1 MRRSRLALALL
12 VPLLLV
18 ACGEPTLK
26 SDDFDGSAK
35 KLRESVS
42 QEERPALGAAIA
54 LVRQASAGEV
64 AGTEPFSV
72 DGMTAADVL
81 SEARRIELRQEKAWI
96 EEEIAARREL
106 FSEAERLAGLGS
118 GPLEVAPNGVLTMR
132 VRNNLDEPLTTGWVR
147 TSVELPDGRVFS
159 SEDYVGFGRALQPGE
174 ERDIKVEVTGD
185 AHDLLPAP
193 PEFEVTAVFTMVEH
207 AGTLVAKEP
216 NDDEI
221 ARAKVAIEKAEKEL
235 ADVERRLQEVG

>member
-1 MRRSRLALALL
+1 MGHSKLAFAVL

-26 SDDFDGSAK
+26 TDDFDRSAK
-35 KLRESVS
+35 KVRESVDP
-42 QEERPALGAAIA
+42 EERPALGAAIA

-64 AGTEPFSV
+64 AGTVPFSV

-81 SEARRIELRQEKAWI
+81 AEARRIELRQEKAWI
-96 EEEIAARREL
+96 EEEIAARGQL
-106 FSEAERLAGLGS
+106 FTEVDRLADLGLPPVS
-118 GPLEVAPNGVLTMR
+118 VDDEGVLTMR
-132 VRNNLDEPLTTGWVR
+132 VRNNFGEALTTGWVR
-147 TSVELPDGRVFS
+147 TSVELLDGRVYS

-174 ERDIKVEVTGD
+174 EREIKVQVTGD
-185 AHDLLPAP
+185 ARELLPASP
-193 PEFEVTAVFTMVEH
+193 DRVTAVFTMVEH

-216 NDDEI
+216 NDDEL
-221 ARAKVAIEKAEKEL
+221 ARARAAIEEAERDL